1 LRRLEKKGT
10 DNHKMASIKITVP
23 SGGKASKAFND
34 ALKVSIA
41 ASAYNMSVQWVKG
54 TLCSTKSNSRGK
66 GHPGEQKGKTHF
78 DGCKR
83 YRSVCSEK
91 DGLI

>member
-1 LRRLEKKGT
+1 MTRNCDNLKKKEQT
-10 DNHKMASIKITVP
+10 INPKMASIKITVP
-23 SGGKASKAFND
+23 SGGKASKEFND

-41 ASAYNMSVQWVKG
+41 ASAYNVPVQWVKG

-66 GHPGEQKGKTHF
+66 GHSGEQKAKTHF

-83 YRSVCSEK
+83 HRSV
-91 DGLI
+91 